1 MIMRISQLLS
11 PVECQSFYL
20 RITGPQKEYDN
31 LLKAPPTDDE
41 SKERKRRDIV
51 TMEDC
56 TKTLMDWVASKG
68 DKVYWDRVFFTLYRV
83 GRVDVAVELSKN
95 LNLDKTMGIKK
106 TVDELSRSS
115 HKQKSSLIIYEDEKY
130 GENMRQVRDLNTIR
144 DEDWELIVERKQLP
158 PYDRHLNE
166 WCWSMI
172 YGVIFG
178 FLAAPLFASMIF
190 LIIFVMHILDTSQS
204 KMSIKIENF

>member
-1 MIMRISQLLS
+1 MNQYWVLILPLLLISKGLCEDTVADDIGPHMIMRISQLLS

-41 SKERKRRDIV
+41 SKERKRRDI
-51 TMEDC
+51 
-56 TKTLMDWVASKG
+56 
-68 DKVYWDRVFFTLYRV
+68 
-83 GRVDVAVELSKN
+83 ELSKN